1 MNKIKITTLASL
13 AIALFLI
20 LEVSSDAFAQGRGRG
35 GGGGRPVSSPS
46 TGRPT
51 TGPGVDRGIGTSSQR
66 SNGRSDTGRDTA
78 SDRSNG
84 RYDAGIE
91 RARLMRENSSKADRE
106 IRENPRLQDITR
118 MNANSLRA
126 GYESALVLNPKLTF
140 GNYVA
145 ANMLARNL
153 GGRYPNVTTSAI
165 LAGLSSGDSI
175 GETLRDLGVGK
186 DEAKRAE
193 KEAKR
198 QIKEAKN

>member
-1 MNKIKITTLASL
+1 MNKIKISTLASI
-13 AIALFLI
+13 AIALFLV
-20 LEVSSDAFAQGRGRG
+20 LEFSSSAFAQGRGRG
-35 GGGGRPVSSPS
+35 GGRPVSSPNI
-46 TGRPT
+46 GRPT
-51 TGPGVDRGIGTSSQR
+51 TGPGVDRGIGTSSTR

-78 SDRSNG
+78 SGRSDG

-91 RARLMRENSSKADRE
+91 RARLMRENSNKADRE

-118 MNANSLRA
+118 INARDLRA
-126 GYESALVLNPKLTF
+126 GYESALALNPNLTF

-153 GGRYPNVTTSAI
+153 GERYSNVTTSAI
-165 LAGLSSGDSI
+165 LAGLSTGDSI
-175 GETLRDLGVGK
+175 GETLRYLGVGK